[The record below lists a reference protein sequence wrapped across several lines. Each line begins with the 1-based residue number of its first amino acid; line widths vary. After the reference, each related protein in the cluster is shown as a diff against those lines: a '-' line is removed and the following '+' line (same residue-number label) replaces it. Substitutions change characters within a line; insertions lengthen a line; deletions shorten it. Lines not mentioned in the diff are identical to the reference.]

1 MSTRRLAGSNR
12 RSINLNWLKSRL
24 DRASKKLA
32 PLYVVQFTGLVMGF
46 LGGDWVVANT
56 KYPNGLWLDG
66 VIIGA
71 LALSAVIV
79 VLIYPL
85 RSYGRENYKYW
96 IGQLGAWFLGLLI
109 GGFLPL
115 LKSFLSSPD
124 LLTRLI
130 LVPWVLGLLYLLL
143 YFQQW
148 FKKPSPVKPSEK
160 S

>member
-1 MSTRRLAGSNR
+1 MPESEDKQPKTPTQTSP
-12 RSINLNWLKSRL
+12 WKFRL

-32 PLYVVQFTGLVMGF
+32 PLYVVQFAGLVMGY

-66 VIIGA
+66 GIIGV

-79 VLIYPL
+79 VRKYQP
-85 RSYGRENYKYW
+85 RSYGRENYHYW
-96 IGQLGAWFLGLLI
+96 IGRLGAWFMGLLI

-130 LVPWVLGLLYLLL
+130 LVPWVLGLLYVLL

-148 FKKPSPVKPSEK
+148 FKTPPPSNPS
-160 S
+160 